1 MKQIPVIIH
10 GQQCGTVHVCRE
22 GAYMVCRGQ
31 VRYSGEM
38 LRLWVYGTGQPGY
51 LGVLIPDGQGG
62 ATVRKKFSLADFAR
76 LPNPIDYCGPEREEA
91 VSSSDSVHEADT
103 LWYALEDGTLV
114 RFERGHRFV
123 AFPADG
129 VRLPRGGEF
138 LVRQI
143 EGRQYVVFPS

>member
-1 MKQIPVIIH
+1 MEQIPVIIR
-10 GQQCGTVHVCRE
+10 GQQCGTVQIRRE

-38 LRLWVYGTGQPGY
+38 MRLWVYGNGQPGY

-62 ATVRKKFSLADFAR
+62 ATIRKKFSLADFSR
-76 LPNPIDYCGPEREEA
+76 LPNPMEYCGEERREKKTTDE
-91 VSSSDSVHEADT
+91 SDT
-103 LWYALEDGTLV
+103 IWYAAEDGTLV
-114 RFERGHRFV
+114 RYEDGRCFV

-129 VRLPRGGEF
+129 VRLPRGGQF

-143 EGRQYVVFPS
+143 EGREYVVFPS